1 MENQKKLE
9 EEKKLEEKKLEVKKL
24 EKELERAYLLFHRGK
39 CSLDLD
45 DLQSARND
53 FTEAISFYKEPDFFY
68 FRGLTNNKL
77 KQYKNA
83 LLDFEIG
90 IKEDHSNGE
99 KYIAPMKI
107 AKDNLKEATKEEEQ
121 SKIEGVKLKEDKK
134 LTSKN
139 NKKEDIKINK
149 NSTKS
154 SYPGIMICLF
164 FISLFAPNLSLGLLL
179 IVGIIGWLI
188 NELD

>member
-1 MENQKKLE
+1 MEEKKKLE
-9 EEKKLEEKKLEVKKL
+9 EEKKLEKD
-24 EKELERAYLLFHRGK
+24 LERAYLLFGRGQS
-39 CSLDLD
+39 SLQLD

-53 FTEAISFYKEPDFFY
+53 FTEAISLYKNEPDFYY

-83 LLDFEIG
+83 LFDFEIG
-90 IKEDHSNGE
+90 IKEDDSNGE

-107 AKDNLKEATKEEEQ
+107 AKDNLKDATKEEEQ
-121 SKIEGVKLKEDKK
+121 SKIEEVKLKEDKK
-134 LTSKN
+134 LISKN
-139 NKKEDIKINK
+139 NKKEDTKINK

-154 SYPGIMICLF
+154 SYPVIMICLF
-164 FISLFAPNLSLGLLL
+164 LISLFAPNFSLGLLL